1 MVSQKGR
8 HEVKLK
14 DAGQS
19 VAWQTTSLP
28 SKFHRTSERDSL
40 FKCFGPCARL
50 CRARKCETVWITAD
64 QSRLR

>member
-14 DAGQS
+14 DAGQP

-40 FKCFGPCARL
+40 FECFGPCARL
-50 CRARKCETVWITAD
+50 CRARN
-64 QSRLR
+64 